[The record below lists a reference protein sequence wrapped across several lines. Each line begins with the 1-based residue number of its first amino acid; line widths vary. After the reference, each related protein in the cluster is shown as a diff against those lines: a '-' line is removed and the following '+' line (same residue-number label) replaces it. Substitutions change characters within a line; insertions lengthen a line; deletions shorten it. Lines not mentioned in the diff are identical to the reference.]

1 MYILMHLSFFV
12 GILRE
17 AIQNGNAWSNAL
29 IKVIFAFG
37 GYNNANNLV
46 NEIPNPVRTLKVYS
60 NIALGIVSLLYMLS
74 AVAFFAW
81 VVRYLPYDLHAE
93 G

>member
-1 MYILMHLSFFV
+1 MHLLGQAVYVHHIFCL
-12 GILRE
+12 LRRNTYQKS
-17 AIQNGNAWSNAL
+17 IQNGNAWSNAL

-60 NIALGIVSLLYMLS
+60 NVALGIVSILYMLS
-74 AVAFFAW
+74 AVAFFA
-81 VVRYLPYDLHAE
+81 
-93 G
+93 